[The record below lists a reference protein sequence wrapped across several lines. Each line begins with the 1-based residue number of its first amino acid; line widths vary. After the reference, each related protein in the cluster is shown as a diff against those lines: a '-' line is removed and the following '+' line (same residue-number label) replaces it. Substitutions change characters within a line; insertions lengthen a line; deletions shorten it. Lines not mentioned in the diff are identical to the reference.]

1 MTKNAEPG
9 WRRMRFKK
17 NKVWVETDEQGRPAI
32 ENKRVRI
39 KYQLDQPHE
48 YRVNPEHL
56 SELEN
61 APQQTKSGKKRT
73 KPKPANLD
81 EQQETTAHSENAV
94 VIYTDGASSGNPGP
108 AGIGAVLRYKGKKR
122 EISQY
127 IGHATNNIAE
137 LEAVRTALAAL
148 KRRDLPVRVHT
159 DSSYVHGLLVK
170 NWKARQNPELVGA
183 LRELAS
189 QFSDLKIIKVRG
201 HSGVADNEQADHL
214 ATSAI
219 DKKGGGN

>member
-1 MTKNAEPG
+1 MAKNDVPG

-17 NKVWVETDEQGRPAI
+17 NKVWVETDDHNKPVI
-32 ENKRVRI
+32 ENNRTRI

-48 YRVNPEHL
+48 YRVNPDHL

-61 APQQTKSGKKRT
+61 APQQNKSGKKRT

-81 EQQETTAHSENAV
+81 EPQETTAHPENAV

-170 NWKARQNPELVGA
+170 NWKARQNPELVRA

-201 HSGVADNEQADHL
+201 HMGVADNELADHL

-219 DKKGGGN
+219 DKKA

>member
-1 MTKNAEPG
+1 MTKNAVPG

-17 NKVWVETDEQGRPAI
+17 NKVWVETDDQGRPAI

-48 YRVNPEHL
+48 YRVNPDHL

-61 APQQTKSGKKRT
+61 APQQTNSAKTRT

-81 EQQETTAHSENAV
+81 EQQDTIAHPENAV
-94 VIYTDGASSGNPGP
+94 IIHTDGASSGNPGP
-108 AGIGAVLRYKGKKR
+108 AGIGAVLRYKGEKR

-183 LRELAS
+183 LRELAG

-201 HSGVADNEQADHL
+201 HSGVADNEKADHL

-219 DKKGGGN
+219 DKKGAGN

>member
-1 MTKNAEPG
+1 MTKNAVPG

-17 NKVWVETDEQGRPAI
+17 NKVWMETDEQGRPAI
-32 ENKRVRI
+32 ESKRVRI

-48 YRVNPEHL
+48 YRVNPDHL
-56 SELEN
+56 SELDN
-61 APQQTKSGKKRT
+61 APQQTKPGKKRT

-81 EQQETTAHSENAV
+81 EQENTAAQPEDAV

-122 EISQY
+122 EISKY
-127 IGHATNNIAE
+127 IGHATNNVAE
-137 LEAVRTALAAL
+137 LEAVRPALAAL

-170 NWKARQNPELVGA
+170 NWKARQNPELVRS

-201 HSGVADNEQADHL
+201 HSGVADNETADRL

-219 DKKGGGN
+219 DKKGAGI